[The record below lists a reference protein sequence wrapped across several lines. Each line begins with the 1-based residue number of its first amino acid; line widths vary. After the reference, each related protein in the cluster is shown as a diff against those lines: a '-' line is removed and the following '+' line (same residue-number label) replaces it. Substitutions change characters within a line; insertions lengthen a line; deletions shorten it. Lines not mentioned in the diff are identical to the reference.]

1 MRHASPDHRLCLEGP
16 PPVTHRS
23 PPPEPLVLRKGELE
37 FRASPSE
44 LEVQVWDYHAEP
56 VHLSAQDLDQLG
68 FIATEQRGA
77 LPPSQVAPWREALR
91 EGSSRNHPSPSLSD
105 EASARALHQG
115 GLALLPVA
123 EGLDVYVISY
133 DSAPARLGLHHL
145 ARLGLRYRGA

>member
-1 MRHASPDHRLCLEGP
+1 M
-16 PPVTHRS
+16 
-23 PPPEPLVLRKGELE
+23 LRKSELE
-37 FRASPSE
+37 FRASPPE

-68 FIATEQRGA
+68 LVATGERGA

-91 EGSSRNHPSPSLSD
+91 EGSGRDLHPPQLSD
-105 EASARALHQG
+105 EASARALHTG

-133 DSAPARLGLHHL
+133 DSAPVRLGLHHL

>member
-1 MRHASPDHRLCLEGP
+1 M
-16 PPVTHRS
+16 
-23 PPPEPLVLRKGELE
+23 LRKSELE
-37 FRASPSE
+37 FRASPTE

-68 FIATEQRGA
+68 LIATEDRGR
-77 LPPSQVAPWREALR
+77 LPPSLVAPWREALR
-91 EGSSRNHPSPSLSD
+91 TGNSKELHSPALSD
-105 EASARALHQG
+105 EASARALHTG

-145 ARLGLRYRGA
+145 ARLGLRYRSA

>member
-1 MRHASPDHRLCLEGP
+1 
-16 PPVTHRS
+16 VTQRS
-23 PPPEPLVLRKGELE
+23 PPTEPRVLRKGELE
-37 FRASPSE
+37 FRASLSE

-56 VHLSAQDLDQLG
+56 VHLSAQDLDELG
-68 FIATEQRGA
+68 LIATEQRGT
-77 LPPSQVAPWREALR
+77 LPPSHVAPWREALR
-91 EGSSRNHPSPSLSD
+91 EGSGRNHPCPSLSD
-105 EASARALHQG
+105 EASARALHLG